1 MDGWA
6 RDEAGPPI
14 LKLRVSSAPSDG
26 QANAAVIALVAKA
39 LGVPKSAVRIA
50 SGETSRVKRLDLD
63 GVDDSEIARV
73 FGAEP

>member
-6 RDEAGPPI
+6 RDEAGRPI

-63 GVDDSEIARV
+63 GVDDSDIARV